1 MAKRV
6 NEQEI
11 MFYNRKFYS
20 NAKGF
25 SQFEFI
31 NADIVEKIKNK
42 VMELLPERLYPKNSD
57 KRYLQAL
64 KYLTDPKT
72 KKVCDSFD
80 EQILFLILAIDPDL
94 TIYSYFLNN
103 GYSLRES
110 EEIRRS
116 KANALVDF
124 IMTRV
129 GYFDPEFIK
138 FEEVFFLKY
147 LKNGDVMSHV
157 NKDCSTFLDV
167 LMTISSFKDVSESEY
182 NFILKKA
189 EYYFTVCEDPKS
201 VTTLCFNVN
210 NPNSV
215 LELYSTPYKIIFL
228 IMVIDPDL
236 MALKIYEEESNEER
250 IKERTIQALGFFH
263 EGLAKAEEAY
273 RRRFCPERNVSD
285 WSLN

>member
-57 KRYLQAL
+57 KRYLQTL

-72 KKVCDSFD
+72 KKICDSFD

-94 TIYSYFLNN
+94 TIYSYFLKN
-103 GYSLRES
+103 GYSLRDP

-116 KANALVDF
+116 KANALIDF
-124 IMTRV
+124 IIARV

-138 FEEVFFLKY
+138 FEETFFLKY
-147 LKNGDVMSHV
+147 LKNGDVLSHI
-157 NKDCSTFLDV
+157 NKDCSTFLDL
-167 LMTISSFKDVSESEY
+167 LMTISSFKDISESEY
-182 NFILKKA
+182 RFISKKA

-215 LELYSTPYKIIFL
+215 LELYSVPYKIIFL

-263 EGLAKAEEAY
+263 EGLAKAEDAF
-273 RRRFCPERNVSD
+273 RRRFCLERNVSD
-285 WSLN
+285 WILN